1 MVFTFALLHNK
12 GKMHKVEVNMEYRGK
27 DIGLRIKALRR
38 QKHMTQFQLAEKL
51 CYATERQVQRIEN
64 GEIMC
69 PTDRLAELALILDT
83 STDYLLFGKRT
94 DWLPETPGEKVRM
107 VMVVILNSSCKD

>member
-1 MVFTFALLHNK
+1 
-12 GKMHKVEVNMEYRGK
+12 MEYRGK

-83 STDYLLFGKRT
+83 SADYLLFGRNVNWWPEAT
-94 DWLPETPGEKVRM
+94 DESGYRIVL
-107 VMVVILNSSCKD
+107 VILKDNCKK

>member
-1 MVFTFALLHNK
+1 
-12 GKMHKVEVNMEYRGK
+12 MEYRGK

-83 STDYLLFGKRT
+83 STDYLLFGWDMYR
-94 DWLPETPGEKVRM
+94 LPEVTRDSEYRIVLI
-107 VMVVILNSSCKD
+107 ILNDNGKK